1 MESNK
6 ILRVEKSS
14 LIDVNS
20 DVIVMSA
27 NPSLLAGSGI
37 SGHIH
42 KAAGP
47 ELEKAAKP
55 LAPLDVGNSIIT
67 PAFNL
72 SAKYVVHTVCPRFLR
87 GSDDEIRLLSS
98 AYESALNSFNELDDV
113 KSIAFVSMGTGVY
126 RWPIELAAQIAI
138 NELVKSEY
146 EDTIM
151 CVIDEKTKSVYKEIL
166 DNVK

>member
-1 MESNK
+1 MEIRIEN
-6 ILRVEKSS
+6 ILSS
-14 LIDVNS
+14 AA

-87 GSDDEIRLLSS
+87 GSDDEIKLLSM

-151 CVIDEKTKSVYKEIL
+151 CVIDEKIKSIYEEMLNRI
-166 DNVK
+166 N